1 MEQSELHWKKCHY
14 SFQGLKVNLRNLDEN
29 TGFFD
34 PLEKINV
41 PTPAGNSNLGILL
54 ANSLSFVI
62 YNVTFFKIKQ

>member
-14 SFQGLKVNLRNLDEN
+14 SFQGLKVNLRNMDQY

-41 PTPAGNSNLGILL
+41 PTKAGNSNLGFFF
-54 ANSLSFVI
+54 ANSLSFES